1 MASSLEGYS
10 LEVRE
15 AVRFLLF
22 KDNFMFMNA
31 MKFWYI
37 TLNLSP
43 IVKAWLGNTHLRQ
56 GKFNCEE
63 KFKSQP
69 KAEEV
74 VLNIFGI

>member
-22 KDNFMFMNA
+22 KEDFIFMNV

-43 IVKAWLGNTHLRQ
+43 IAKAWFGNTHQ
-56 GKFNCEE
+56 GTFNCEE
-63 KFKSQP
+63 KFKSRP
-69 KAEEV
+69 KAGEV
-74 VLNIFGI
+74 ALNIFGI